1 MLTRYRPA
9 LPPIYAQHPR
19 HLKCPQ
25 QPRYLTSNMQ
35 KSSTRPSTLSPTK
48 YLLLPSNYGR
58 ILPPPTSISARLH
71 FQLSSK
77 VPLFMSKRQVKK
89 PEQRK
94 FTESEIQ
101 ELKRTF
107 DGIDK
112 DGNGRLDEAEIQEF
126 LKTVDLEPA
135 YAGLIIRVF
144 DKDGN
149 DSITFTEFQQYIAVM
164 AEVEDD
170 PTKLFRL
177 LFEAIDSDGS
187 GSIDANEMVEFLSYL
202 GTEMSLDEAKEAIK
216 ELDTD
221 GNGRIDFEELCQ
233 ALEL

>member
-1 MLTRYRPA
+1 
-9 LPPIYAQHPR
+9 
-19 HLKCPQ
+19 
-25 QPRYLTSNMQ
+25 
-35 KSSTRPSTLSPTK
+35 
-48 YLLLPSNYGR
+48 
-58 ILPPPTSISARLH
+58 
-71 FQLSSK
+71 
-77 VPLFMSKRQVKK
+77 MSKRQVKK
-89 PEQRK
+89 PEPKK
-94 FTESEIQ
+94 FSDSEIK
-101 ELKRTF
+101 ELKCTF
-107 DGIDK
+107 DSIDK

-149 DSITFTEFQQYIAVM
+149 DSITFAEFQQYIAVM

-221 GNGRIDFEELCQ
+221 GNGRIDFDELCK